1 MSLNLANFS
10 RYGKTKNKNIFYSS
24 VIYKYIKTIQTT
36 SAEAMYST
44 SFDLYQDL
52 NSLGIQW
59 QHHLKED
66 GVIEISEDSKQW
78 LDNNYPNW
86 EN

>member
-1 MSLNLANFS
+1 MSLNLANIS
-10 RYGKTKNKNIFYSS
+10 RYGKTKFKNIFLVS
-24 VIYKYIKTIQTT
+24 VIYKNIKTIQTT
-36 SAEAMYST
+36 SKKAMYST
-44 SFDLYQDL
+44 SFDLYKDL

-59 QHHLKED
+59 HHHQREE

-78 LDNNYPNW
+78 LDDNYPNW